1 MHEYRIRHAN
11 VEELDK
17 LEHNLNV
24 LAAEGF
30 KMIHAA
36 SFPGNISDSARFK
49 SRLVVLLK
57 KKKRTG
63 TATPTTT

>member
-1 MHEYRIRHAN
+1 MYEYRIRRAN

-30 KMIHAA
+30 KVIHAA
-36 SFPGNISDSARFK
+36 SYPGGISDTARLK
-49 SRLVVLLK
+49 SSLVVLLRR
-57 KKKRTG
+57 KKRTG